1 MTNKHK
7 RLYLVMTFLCY
18 ALMGV
23 AQEKVTIRGYIEDA
37 ATGEKLIGANVFDP
51 NSSSGTTSNT
61 FGFYSLTLP
70 KDSVYLAVS
79 YIGYQTSYFRLYLD
93 KDMAINIQLADG
105 TQLEEI
111 VVTAEQGERIEDRVQ
126 MSQIE
131 VPIKQI
137 QKLPALLGEVDILKT
152 LQLLPGVQSGG
163 EGTSGLY
170 VRGGSPDQNLIL
182 LDGVPV
188 YNVSHLFGFFSVFNA
203 DAIKSVTLTK
213 GGFPA
218 RYGGRLSSVLEINM
232 KEGNMKEFKG
242 EGAIGTVFSKLTLE
256 GPIIKDKTSFI
267 VSGRRTYVDA
277 LAGPFITAGLAA
289 QNIDADI
296 DLYFYDLNAKINH
309 KFSDKDR
316 LYLSAYLGDDIFRT
330 TFKED
335 LREQGGF
342 TTTAG
347 LDWGNITSAMRWNRM
362 WNNKLFSNTTVTY
375 SRYKFNTGFGFE
387 QIDVVDNGSLE
398 RTAAALEYI
407 SGIEDY
413 AGKIDFDYIP
423 NPNHYI
429 RFGAGITN
437 HTFTPGVSQVNLT
450 SGPIDTTFNT
460 GSQDTRANEFALY
473 VEDDLKIGTKFQ
485 ANIGL
490 HTSAFAVDG
499 KTYFSAQPRLGML
512 YHLPNDFS
520 LKGSFAT
527 MTQFIH
533 LLTNEGLGLPT
544 DLWVPTT
551 KEIVPEQSWQTG
563 IGIAKT
569 FKEVFEV
576 SIEGYY
582 KEMKNLVSYV
592 EGASFIDEPGAAEES
607 WETRVTQ
614 GDGTSYGAE
623 FFLQKK
629 TGDFTGW
636 IGYTLAWTNRQFD
649 DINGGEPYPF
659 KYDRRHD
666 LSIVL
671 AYDITDKIS
680 ASAVWVYGS
689 GNAITLPESRH
700 NAFYPSQFPDQL
712 SPYWQTQVER
722 ATSKNGF
729 RMDAYH
735 RLDVSI
741 EFHKERRYWDET
753 IVIGAYNAYSRV
765 NPFFINDET
774 RFGERQFVQYGLF
787 PIIPSLS
794 YRFKF

>member
-1 MTNKHK
+1 
-7 RLYLVMTFLCY
+7 MTFKLTKFYLILLLLLCS
-18 ALMGV
+18 LTSM
-23 AQEKVTIRGYIEDA
+23 AQQKFTISGYIEDA
-37 ATGEKLIGANVFDP
+37 STGEKLIGANVFDP
-51 NSSSGTTSNT
+51 KSNSGTTSNT
-61 FGFYSLTLP
+61 FGFFSLTIP

-79 YIGYQTSYFRLYLD
+79 YIGYQTSYYRLYLD
-93 KDMAINIQLADG
+93 KDLAINIQLKDG
-105 TQLEEI
+105 TELEEI

-267 VSGRRTYVDA
+267 ISGRRTYIDV
-277 LAGPFITAGLAA
+277 LAAPFITTGLAA
-289 QNIDADI
+289 QNIDADVN
-296 DLYFYDLNAKINH
+296 LFFYDLNAKINH

-316 LYLSAYLGDDIFRT
+316 LYLSAYLGDDVFKT
-330 TFKED
+330 TFTED
-335 LREQGGF
+335 LRELGGF
-342 TTTAG
+342 STTAG
-347 LDWGNITSAMRWNRM
+347 LDWGNVTSAMRWNRM
-362 WNNKLFSNTTVTY
+362 WSNKLFSNTTVTY
-375 SRYKFNTGFGFE
+375 SRYKFNTAFGFE
-387 QIDVVDNGSLE
+387 EISVNNNGGLDRS
-398 RTAAALEYI
+398 AAALEYI

-429 RFGAGITN
+429 RFGAGVTN
-437 HTFTPGVSQVNLT
+437 HTFTPGVSQAKITV
-450 SGPIDTTFNT
+450 GAIDTVLNT
-460 GSQDTRANEFALY
+460 GSQNTQANEFALY
-473 VEDDLKIGTKFQ
+473 IEDDLKIGTKFQ
-485 ANIGL
+485 ANIGV
-490 HTSAFAVDG
+490 HASAFAVDG
-499 KTYFSAQPRLGML
+499 KNYFSVQPRLGML
-512 YHLPNDFS
+512 YHLPDNYS
-520 LKGSFAT
+520 IKGSFAT

-551 KEIVPEQSWQTG
+551 KDIVPEQSWQTG
-563 IGIAKT
+563 LGIAKT
-569 FKEVFEV
+569 FNDMFEV
-576 SIEGYY
+576 SVEGYY
-582 KEMKNLVSYV
+582 KEMKNLLSYV
-592 EGASFIDEPGAAEES
+592 EGASFINEPGVEDEG
-607 WETRVTQ
+607 WEARVTQ
-614 GDGTSYGAE
+614 GDGRSYGAE
-623 FFLQKK
+623 FFMQKK

-636 IGYTLAWTNRQFD
+636 IGYTLSWTNRQFD
-649 DINGGEPYPF
+649 DINGGEVYPF

-666 LSIVL
+666 FSIVA

-680 ASAVWVYGS
+680 ASAVWVYGT

-700 NAFYPSQFPDQL
+700 NAFYPASYQGAL
-712 SPYWQTQVER
+712 EPYWQTQVER
-722 ATSKNGF
+722 ADSKNGF

-735 RLDVSI
+735 RLDVAV
-741 EFHKERRYWDET
+741 EFHKKRKYWEET
-753 IVIGAYNAYSRV
+753 IVVGAYNVYSRL
-765 NPFFINDET
+765 NPFFINDEF
-774 RFGERQFVQYGLF
+774 RFGERKFVQYGLF
-787 PIIPSLS
+787 PLIPSLS

>member
-1 MTNKHK
+1 
-7 RLYLVMTFLCY
+7 MTFKLTKFYLILLLLLCS
-18 ALMGV
+18 LTSM
-23 AQEKVTIRGYIEDA
+23 AQQKFTISGYIEDA

-51 NSSSGTTSNT
+51 KSNSGTTSNT
-61 FGFYSLTLP
+61 FGFFSLTIP

-79 YIGYQTSYFRLYLD
+79 YIGYQTSYYRLYLD
-93 KDMAINIQLADG
+93 KDLAINIQLKDG
-105 TQLEEI
+105 TELEEI
-111 VVTAEQGERIEDRVQ
+111 VVTAEQGERIEDKVQ

-242 EGAIGTVFSKLTLE
+242 EGAIGTVFSKLTFE

-267 VSGRRTYVDA
+267 ISGRRTYIDV
-277 LAGPFITAGLAA
+277 LAAPFITTGLAA
-289 QNIDADI
+289 QNIDADVN
-296 DLYFYDLNAKINH
+296 LYFYDLNAKINH

-330 TFKED
+330 TFTED
-335 LREQGGF
+335 LRELGGF
-342 TTTAG
+342 STTAG
-347 LDWGNITSAMRWNRM
+347 LDWGNVTSAMRWNRM

-375 SRYKFNTGFGFE
+375 SRYKFNTAFGFE
-387 QIDVVDNGSLE
+387 EISVNNNGGLDRS
-398 RTAAALEYI
+398 AAALEYI

-429 RFGAGITN
+429 RFGAGVTN
-437 HTFTPGVSQVNLT
+437 HTFTPGVSQAKITV
-450 SGPIDTTFNT
+450 GAIDTVLNT
-460 GSQDTRANEFALY
+460 GSQNTQANEFALY
-473 VEDDLKIGTKFQ
+473 VEDDLKISTKFQ
-485 ANIGL
+485 ANIGV
-490 HTSAFAVDG
+490 HASAFAVDG
-499 KTYFSAQPRLGML
+499 KNYFSVQPRLGML
-512 YHLPNDFS
+512 YHLPDNYS

-551 KEIVPEQSWQTG
+551 KDIVPEQSWQTG
-563 IGIAKT
+563 LGIAKT
-569 FKEVFEV
+569 FNDMFEV
-576 SIEGYY
+576 SVEGYY
-582 KEMKNLVSYV
+582 KEMKNLLSYI
-592 EGASFIDEPGAAEES
+592 EGASFINEPGAEDEG
-607 WETRVTQ
+607 WEARVTQ
-614 GDGTSYGAE
+614 GDGRSYGAE
-623 FFLQKK
+623 FFMQKK

-636 IGYTLAWTNRQFD
+636 IGYTLSWTNRQFD
-649 DINGGEPYPF
+649 DINGGEVYPF

-666 LSIVL
+666 FSIVA

-680 ASAVWVYGS
+680 ASAVWVYGT

-700 NAFYPSQFPDQL
+700 NAFYPASYQGAL
-712 SPYWQTQVER
+712 EPYWQTQVER
-722 ATSKNGF
+722 ADSKNGF

-735 RLDVSI
+735 RLDVAV
-741 EFHKERRYWDET
+741 EFHKKRKYWEET
-753 IVIGAYNAYSRV
+753 IVVGAYNVYSRL
-765 NPFFINDET
+765 NPFFINDEF
-774 RFGERQFVQYGLF
+774 RFGERKFVQYGLF
-787 PIIPSLS
+787 PLIPSLS

>member
-1 MTNKHK
+1 MMVKLNQ
-7 RLYLVMTFLCY
+7 LLLIAAFLCCSV
-18 ALMGV
+18 LSFG
-23 AQEKVTIRGYIEDA
+23 QNKFTISGYIEDA

-51 NSSSGTTSNT
+51 ISNKGTTSNT

-70 KDSVYLAVS
+70 SDSVYLSVS
-79 YIGYQTSYFRLYLD
+79 YIGYQTSYFRLDLN
-93 KDMAINIQLADG
+93 KDVALNFKLTDG
-105 TQLEEI
+105 TQLDEI

-242 EGAIGTVFSKLTLE
+242 EGAVGTVFSKLTLE

-267 VSGRRTYVDA
+267 VSARRTYIDA
-277 LAGPFITAGLAA
+277 LAAPFVAASLATQGIDA
-289 QNIDADI
+289 NIDV
-296 DLYFYDLNAKINH
+296 YFYDLNAKINH
-309 KFSDKDR
+309 KFSEKDR
-316 LYLSAYLGDDIFRT
+316 LYLSAYLGNDVFRT

-335 LREQGGF
+335 LRELGGF

-347 LDWGNITSAMRWNRM
+347 LDWGNITSAARWNRM
-362 WNNKLFSNTTVTY
+362 WNNKLFSNTTATY

-387 QIDVVDNGSLE
+387 EISVLPNGGTE
-398 RTAAALEYI
+398 RTAAAFEYI
-407 SGIEDY
+407 SGIEDV
-413 AGKIDFDYIP
+413 AAKIDFDYIP
-423 NPNHYI
+423 NPDHYI
-429 RFGAGITN
+429 RFGAGVTQ
-437 HTFTPGVSQVNLT
+437 HDFTPGVTQVKIT
-450 SGPIDTTFNT
+450 SGALDTALNT
-460 GSQDTRANEFALY
+460 GSQDTRAYETALY
-473 VEDDLKIGTKFQ
+473 IEDDMKIGSNFQ
-485 ANIGL
+485 MNVGVHASSF
-490 HTSAFAVDG
+490 TVDG

-512 YHLPNDFS
+512 YRLPNDYS
-520 LKGSFAT
+520 LKASFAT

-551 KEIVPEQSWQTG
+551 KKIVPEQSWQTG

-569 FKEVFEV
+569 FRDVFEV

-592 EGASFIDEPGAAEES
+592 EGASFLSVPGEEDTG
-607 WETRVTQ
+607 WESRVTQ
-614 GDGTSYGAE
+614 GNGKSYGAE

-629 TGDFTGW
+629 SGDFTGW

-649 DINGGEPYPF
+649 DINGGKVYPF

-671 AYDITDKIS
+671 AYEFTERIS
-680 ASAVWVYGS
+680 ASVVWVYGT
-689 GNAITLPESRH
+689 GNAITLPEYRQ
-700 NAFYPSQFPDQL
+700 NAYFPSSNPTDFFP
-712 SPYWQTQVER
+712 YFQTQVER
-722 ATSKNGF
+722 AEAKNSY

-735 RLDVSI
+735 RLDFSVD
-741 EFHKERRYWDET
+741 FHKKRKYWDET

-765 NPFFINDET
+765 NPFFINDEV
-774 RFGERQFVQYGLF
+774 RFGERKFVQYGLF
-787 PIIPSLS
+787 PIIPALS

>member
-1 MTNKHK
+1 
-7 RLYLVMTFLCY
+7 MTFKLTKFYLLLLLLLCG
-18 ALMGV
+18 LTSM
-23 AQEKVTIRGYIEDA
+23 AQQKFTISGYIEDA

-51 NSSSGTTSNT
+51 KSNSGTTSNT
-61 FGFYSLTLP
+61 FGFFSLTIP
-70 KDSVYLAVS
+70 EDSVYLAVS
-79 YIGYQTSYFRLYLD
+79 YIGYQTSYYRLYLD
-93 KDMAINIQLADG
+93 KDLSINIQLKDG
-105 TQLEEI
+105 TELEEV

-242 EGAIGTVFSKLTLE
+242 EGAIGTVFSKLTFE

-267 VSGRRTYVDA
+267 ISGRRTYIDV
-277 LAGPFITAGLAA
+277 LAAPFITTGLAA
-289 QNIDADI
+289 QNIDADVN
-296 DLYFYDLNAKINH
+296 LYFYDLNAKINH

-330 TFKED
+330 TFTED
-335 LREQGGF
+335 LRELGGF
-342 TTTAG
+342 STTAG
-347 LDWGNITSAMRWNRM
+347 LDWGNVTSAMRWNRM

-375 SRYKFNTGFGFE
+375 SRYKFNTAFGFE
-387 QIDVVDNGSLE
+387 EISVNNNGGLDRS
-398 RTAAALEYI
+398 AAALEYI

-429 RFGAGITN
+429 RFGAGVTN
-437 HTFTPGVSQVNLT
+437 HTFTPGVSQAKITV
-450 SGPIDTTFNT
+450 GAIDTVLNT
-460 GSQDTRANEFALY
+460 GSQNTQANEFALY

-485 ANIGL
+485 ANIGV
-490 HTSAFAVDG
+490 HASAFAVDG
-499 KTYFSAQPRLGML
+499 KNYFSVQPRLGML
-512 YHLPNDFS
+512 YHLPDNYS

-551 KEIVPEQSWQTG
+551 KDIVPEQSWQTG
-563 IGIAKT
+563 LGIAKT
-569 FKEVFEV
+569 FNDMFEV
-576 SIEGYY
+576 SVEGYY
-582 KEMKNLVSYV
+582 KEMKNLLSYI
-592 EGASFIDEPGAAEES
+592 EGASFINEPGAEDEG
-607 WETRVTQ
+607 WEARVTQ
-614 GDGTSYGAE
+614 GDGRSYGAE
-623 FFLQKK
+623 FFMQKK

-636 IGYTLAWTNRQFD
+636 IGYTLSWTNRQFD
-649 DINGGEPYPF
+649 DINGGEVYPF

-666 LSIVL
+666 FSIVA

-680 ASAVWVYGS
+680 ASAVWVYGT

-700 NAFYPSQFPDQL
+700 NAFYPASYQGAL
-712 SPYWQTQVER
+712 EPYWQTQVER
-722 ATSKNGF
+722 ADSKNGF

-735 RLDVSI
+735 RLDVAV
-741 EFHKERRYWDET
+741 EFHKKRKYWEET
-753 IVIGAYNAYSRV
+753 IVVGAYNVYSRL
-765 NPFFINDET
+765 NPFFINDEF
-774 RFGERQFVQYGLF
+774 RFGERKFVQYGLF
-787 PIIPSLS
+787 PLIPSLS

>member
-1 MTNKHK
+1 MMLKLNQLLLIAAFLFCSVFSFAQDKFTISG
-7 RLYLVMTFLCY
+7 YL
-18 ALMGV
+18 
-23 AQEKVTIRGYIEDA
+23 EDA

-51 NSSSGTTSNT
+51 ISNKGTTSNT

-70 KDSVYLAVS
+70 QDSVYLSVS
-79 YIGYQTSYFRLYLD
+79 YIGYQTSYLRLYLN
-93 KDMAINIQLADG
+93 KDISMNIGLADG
-105 TQLEEI
+105 AQLDEI

-188 YNVSHLFGFFSVFNA
+188 YNASHLFGFFSVFNA

-267 VSGRRTYVDA
+267 VSARRTYIDA
-277 LAGPFITAGLAA
+277 LASPFIGASLAT
-289 QNIDADI
+289 QGIDADL
-296 DLYFYDLNAKINH
+296 DVYFYDLNAKINH
-309 KFSDKDR
+309 KFSEKDR
-316 LYLSAYLGDDIFRT
+316 LFLSAYFGNDVFRT

-335 LREQGGF
+335 LRELGGY

-362 WNNKLFSNTTVTY
+362 WNNKLFSNTTATY

-387 QIDVVDNGSLE
+387 SIEVDNGVTNK
-398 RTAAALEYI
+398 TAFASEYL
-407 SGIEDY
+407 SGIEDI
-413 AGKIDFDYIP
+413 AAKIDFDYIP
-423 NPNHYI
+423 NPDHFI
-429 RFGAGITN
+429 RFGAGVTQ
-437 HTFTPGVSQVNLT
+437 HDFSPGVSQSQITVGT
-450 SGPIDTTFNT
+450 IDTVFNT
-460 GSQDTRANEFALY
+460 GSQNTRAYEFALY
-473 VEDDLKIGTKFQ
+473 GEDDLKIGTKFQ
-485 ANIGL
+485 ANIGV
-490 HTSAFAVDG
+490 HASAFNVEG
-499 KTYFSAQPRLGML
+499 KTYYSVQPRLGLL

-520 LKGSFAT
+520 LKASFTT
-527 MTQFIH
+527 MTQYVH

-551 KEIVPEQSWQTG
+551 KEIIPEQSWQTG

-569 FKEVFEV
+569 FADVFEF

-582 KEMKNLVSYV
+582 KDMRNLVSYV
-592 EGASFIDEPGAAEES
+592 EGASFLALPGEEDTG
-607 WETRVTQ
+607 WESKVTQ
-614 GDGTSYGAE
+614 GNGKSYGAE

-649 DINGGEPYPF
+649 DINGGKVYPF

-671 AYDITDKIS
+671 AYDITDRIS
-680 ASAVWVYGS
+680 ASAVWVYGT
-689 GNAITLPESRH
+689 GNSITLPEFRQ
-700 NAFYPSQFPDQL
+700 NAYYPSSFPDAFN
-712 SPYWQTQVER
+712 PYNSSQVER
-722 ATSKNGF
+722 GEDKNSYKMG
-729 RMDAYH
+729 AYH

-741 EFHKERRYWDET
+741 EFHKKRRYWDET

-765 NPFFINDET
+765 NPFFINDEY
-774 RFGERQFVQYGLF
+774 RFGERKFVQYGLF
-787 PIIPSLS
+787 PIVPALS

>member
-1 MTNKHK
+1 MILKLNQ
-7 RLYLVMTFLCY
+7 LLLIAVFLCCSV
-18 ALMGV
+18 LSFG
-23 AQEKVTIRGYIEDA
+23 QDKFTISGYIEDA

-51 NSSSGTTSNT
+51 ISNKGTTSNT

-70 KDSVYLAVS
+70 KDSVYLSVS
-79 YIGYQTSYFRLYLD
+79 YIGYQTSYFRLELD
-93 KDMAINIQLADG
+93 KNIPLNVKLADG
-105 TQLEEI
+105 TQLDEI

-267 VSGRRTYVDA
+267 VSARRTYIDA
-277 LAGPFITAGLAA
+277 LAAPFVAASLAT

-296 DLYFYDLNAKINH
+296 DVYFYDLNAKINH
-309 KFSDKDR
+309 KFSEKDR
-316 LYLSAYLGDDIFRT
+316 LYLSAYLGNDVFRT

-347 LDWGNITSAMRWNRM
+347 LDWGNITSAARWNRM
-362 WNNKLFSNTTVTY
+362 WNNKLFSNTTATY

-387 QIDVVDNGSLE
+387 QIDALASGGVE
-398 RTAAALEYI
+398 RTAAAFEYI
-407 SGIEDY
+407 SGIEDV
-413 AGKIDFDYIP
+413 AAKIDFDYIP
-423 NPNHYI
+423 NPDHYI
-429 RFGAGITN
+429 RFGTGITQ
-437 HTFTPGVSQVNLT
+437 HDFTPGVTQTKITIGAL
-450 SGPIDTTFNT
+450 DTALNT
-460 GSQDTRANEFALY
+460 GSQDTRAYEFALY
-473 VEDDLKIGTKFQ
+473 VEDDMKIGTNFQ
-485 ANIGL
+485 ANVGV
-490 HTSAFAVDG
+490 HVSAFNVEG
-499 KTYFSAQPRLGML
+499 KTYLSAQPRLGLL
-512 YHLPNDFS
+512 YRLPNNYS
-520 LKGSFAT
+520 LKASFAT

-551 KEIVPEQSWQTG
+551 KKIVPEQSWQTG

-569 FKEVFEV
+569 FNNMFEV
-576 SIEGYY
+576 SIEAYY
-582 KEMKNLVSYV
+582 KDMKNLVSYV
-592 EGASFIDEPGAAEES
+592 EGASFISIDGEETG
-607 WETRVTQ
+607 WESRVTQ
-614 GDGTSYGAE
+614 GNGKSYGAE

-629 TGDFTGW
+629 SGDFTGW

-649 DINGGEPYPF
+649 DINGGEVYPF

-671 AYDITDKIS
+671 AYEFTERIS
-680 ASAVWVYGS
+680 ASVVWVYGT
-689 GNAITLPESRH
+689 GNAITLPEYRQ
-700 NAFYPSQFPDQL
+700 NAYYPSADPNSFA
-712 SPYWQTQVER
+712 PYWSAPVER
-722 ATSKNGF
+722 AEAKNSF

-735 RLDVSI
+735 RLDFSVD
-741 EFHKERRYWDET
+741 FHKKRKYWEET

-765 NPFFINDET
+765 NPFFINDEF
-774 RFGERQFVQYGLF
+774 RFGERKFVQYGLF
-787 PIIPSLS
+787 PIIPALS

>member
-1 MTNKHK
+1 MVKMKKTI
-7 RLYLVMTFLCY
+7 FLCSFLLI
-18 ALMGV
+18 AFWGN
-23 AQEKVTIRGYIEDA
+23 AQEKYTISGYIEDA
-37 ATGEKLIGANVFDP
+37 ATGEKLIGANVFAP
-51 NSSSGTTSNT
+51 KQNKGTTSNT
-61 FGFYSLTLP
+61 FGFFSLTLP
-70 KDSVYLAVS
+70 KDSVSLAIS
-79 YIGYQTSYFRLYLD
+79 YIGYKTDYYELD
-93 KDMAINIQLADG
+93 LNKDIAINFQLADG
-105 TQLEEI
+105 SQLNEI
-111 VVTAEQGERIEDRVQ
+111 VVTAEQGEKIEDKVQ
-126 MSQIE
+126 MSQID

-267 VSGRRTYVDA
+267 VSARRTYIDA
-277 LAGPFITAGLAA
+277 LAGPFITAGLASEG
-289 QNIDADI
+289 IDGDI
-296 DLYFYDLNAKINH
+296 DVYFYDLNAKINH
-309 KFSDKDR
+309 KFSEKDR
-316 LYLSAYLGDDIFRT
+316 LYLSAYLGDDVFQT
-330 TFKED
+330 TFSED
-335 LREQGGF
+335 YQEEGGF
-342 TTTAG
+342 TTKAG

-362 WNNKLFSNTTVTY
+362 WNNKLFSNTTLTY
-375 SRYKFNTGFGFE
+375 SQYKFNTGFGFE
-387 QIDVVDNGSLE
+387 EINTSSGTPE
-398 RTAAALEYI
+398 RTAAAFEYI
-407 SGIEDY
+407 SGIEDI
-413 AGKIDFDYIP
+413 AAKIDFDYIP
-423 NPNHYI
+423 NPNHYL
-429 RFGAGITN
+429 RFGTALTD
-437 HTFTPGVSQVNLT
+437 HVFTPGVTQTNITVGSL
-450 SGPIDTTFNT
+450 DTVLNT
-460 GSQDTRANEFALY
+460 GSQNTRALEFGIY
-473 VEDDLKIGTKFQ
+473 IEDDMKIGDKFQ

-490 HTSAFAVDG
+490 HFSAFGVDE
-499 KTYFSAQPRLGML
+499 TLYYSAQPRLGML
-512 YHLPNDFS
+512 YHLPKGFS

-527 MTQFIH
+527 MTQYIH
-533 LLTNEGLGLPT
+533 LLTNEGAGLPT

-551 KEIVPEQSWQTG
+551 SEVLPEQSWQTG

-569 FKEVFEV
+569 FGKQFEF

-582 KEMKNLVSYV
+582 KEMSNLVSYV
-592 EGASFIDEPGAAEES
+592 EGASFISVGGDDDND
-607 WETRVTQ
+607 WQDRVTQ
-614 GDGTSYGAE
+614 GDGKSYGAE

-629 TGDFTGW
+629 SGDFTGW

-649 DINGGEPYPF
+649 DINGGKVYPF

-671 AYDITDKIS
+671 AYDFTDRIS
-680 ASAVWVYGS
+680 ASLVWVYGT
-689 GNAITLPESRH
+689 GNSITLPEYRQT
-700 NAFYPSQFPDQL
+700 AYFPN
-712 SPYWQTQVER
+712 SGSNPYNPYWSTQVER
-722 ATSKNGF
+722 AESKNSF

-735 RLDVSI
+735 RLDFSVD
-741 EFHKERRYWDET
+741 FHKKRKYWEET

-774 RFGERQFVQYGLF
+774 RFGERKFVQYGLF
-787 PIIPSLS
+787 PIVPSLS

>member
-1 MTNKHK
+1 MNFK
-7 RLYLVMTFLCY
+7 LNQWCLIIAFLGCSI
-18 ALMGV
+18 ASM
-23 AQEKVTIRGYIEDA
+23 AQEKFTISGYIEDA

-51 NSSSGTTSNT
+51 NSEKGTTSNT

-93 KDMAINIQLADG
+93 KDVALNFQLQDG
-105 TQLEEI
+105 TLLGEI
-111 VVTAEQGERIEDRVQ
+111 VVTADNGEKIEDRVQ

-170 VRGGSPDQNLIL
+170 VRGGSPDQNLVL

-232 KEGNMKEFKG
+232 KEGNMKEFQG
-242 EGAIGTVFSKLTLE
+242 EGAIGTVFSKLTLQ

-267 VSGRRTYVDA
+267 VSARRTYVDA
-277 LAGPFITAGLAA
+277 LAGPFVTGGFAA
-289 QNIDADI
+289 QGIDADI

-309 KFSDKDR
+309 KFSEKDR
-316 LYLSAYLGDDIFRT
+316 LYLSAYLGNDVFRT
-330 TFKED
+330 TLNQDF
-335 LREQGGF
+335 REAGGTK
-342 TTTAG
+342 TTLG

-362 WNNKLFSNTTVTY
+362 WSNKLFSNTTATY

-387 QIDVVDNGSLE
+387 EITPNSNGGVNSTE
-398 RTAAALEYI
+398 AGFEYI
-407 SGIEDY
+407 SSIEDY

-423 NPNHYI
+423 NPDHYI
-429 RFGAGITN
+429 RFGAGVTN
-437 HTFTPGVSQVNLT
+437 HTFSPGVSQWKT
-450 SGPIDTTFNT
+450 TDTTFNT
-460 GSQDTRANEFALY
+460 GSQETKANEFALY
-473 VEDDLKIGTKFQ
+473 IEDDMKIGTKFQ
-485 ANIGL
+485 ANVGV
-490 HTSAFAVDG
+490 HTSAFMVDG
-499 KTYFSAQPRLGML
+499 KTYVSAQPRLGML
-512 YHLPNDFS
+512 YHLPRDYS
-520 LKGSFAT
+520 LKASFAT
-527 MTQFIH
+527 MTQYVH
-533 LLTNEGLGLPT
+533 LLTNEGAGLPT

-551 KEIVPEQSWQTG
+551 KNVLPEQSWQTG

-569 FKEVFEV
+569 FNDMFEV

-592 EGASFIDEPGAAEES
+592 EGASFIALPGREDAG
-607 WETRVTQ
+607 WEDKVTQ
-614 GDGTSYGAE
+614 GDGKSYGAE

-629 TGDFTGW
+629 KGDFTGW
-636 IGYTLAWTNRQFD
+636 IGYTLAWANRQFD
-649 DINGGEPYPF
+649 DINGGREYPF

-666 LSIVL
+666 LSIVM
-671 AYDITDKIS
+671 AYDITDRIS
-680 ASAVWVYGS
+680 ASAVWVYGT
-689 GNAITLPESRH
+689 GNTITLPESRH
-700 NAFYPSQFPDQL
+700 TAYIPVDNSNIFGALY
-712 SPYWQTQVER
+712 SPNEIEG
-722 ATSKNGF
+722 AGSKNAY
-729 RMDAYH
+729 RMGAYH

-741 EFHKERRYWDET
+741 EFHKKRKYWNET
-753 IVIGAYNAYSRV
+753 IVVGAYNAYSHV
-765 NPFFINDET
+765 NPFFINDEY
-774 RFGERQFVQYGLF
+774 RFGERKFIQYGLF
-787 PIIPSLS
+787 PIIPSIS

>member
-1 MTNKHK
+1 
-7 RLYLVMTFLCY
+7 MTFKLTKFYLIWLLLLCG
-18 ALMGV
+18 LTSM
-23 AQEKVTIRGYIEDA
+23 AQQKFTISGYIEDA

-51 NSSSGTTSNT
+51 RSNSGTTSNT
-61 FGFYSLTLP
+61 FGFFSLTLP

-79 YIGYQTSYFRLYLD
+79 YIGYQTSYYRLYLD
-93 KDMAINIQLADG
+93 KDLSINIQLKDG
-105 TQLEEI
+105 TELEEI
-111 VVTAEQGERIEDRVQ
+111 VVTAEQGERIEDKVQ

-267 VSGRRTYVDA
+267 ISGRRTYIDV
-277 LAGPFITAGLAA
+277 LAAPFITTGLAA
-289 QNIDADI
+289 QNIDADVN
-296 DLYFYDLNAKINH
+296 LFFYDLNAKINH

-316 LYLSAYLGDDIFRT
+316 LYLSAYLGDDVFKT
-330 TFKED
+330 TFTED
-335 LREQGGF
+335 LRELGGF
-342 TTTAG
+342 STTAG
-347 LDWGNITSAMRWNRM
+347 LDWGNVTSAMRWNRM
-362 WNNKLFSNTTVTY
+362 WSNKLFSNTTVTY
-375 SRYKFNTGFGFE
+375 SRYKFNTAFGFE
-387 QIDVVDNGSLE
+387 EISVNNNGGLDRS
-398 RTAAALEYI
+398 AAALEYI

-429 RFGAGITN
+429 RFGAGVTN
-437 HTFTPGVSQVNLT
+437 HTFTPGVSQAKITV
-450 SGPIDTTFNT
+450 GAIDTVLNT
-460 GSQDTRANEFALY
+460 GSQNTQANEFALY
-473 VEDDLKIGTKFQ
+473 IEDDLKIGTKFQ
-485 ANIGL
+485 ANIGV
-490 HTSAFAVDG
+490 HASAFAVDG
-499 KTYFSAQPRLGML
+499 KNYFSVQPRLGML
-512 YHLPNDFS
+512 YHLPDNYS
-520 LKGSFAT
+520 IKGSFAT

-551 KEIVPEQSWQTG
+551 KDIVPEQSWQTG

-569 FKEVFEV
+569 FKDMFEV

-582 KEMKNLVSYV
+582 KEMKNLLSYI
-592 EGASFIDEPGAAEES
+592 EGASFINEPGAEDEG
-607 WETRVTQ
+607 WEARVTQ
-614 GDGTSYGAE
+614 GDGRSYGAE
-623 FFLQKK
+623 FFMQKK

-636 IGYTLAWTNRQFD
+636 IGYTLSWTNRQFD
-649 DINGGEPYPF
+649 DINGGEVYPF

-666 LSIVL
+666 FSIVA

-680 ASAVWVYGS
+680 ASAVWVYGT

-700 NAFYPSQFPDQL
+700 NAFYPASYQGAL
-712 SPYWQTQVER
+712 EPYWQTQVER
-722 ATSKNGF
+722 ADSKNGF

-735 RLDVSI
+735 RLDVSV
-741 EFHKERRYWDET
+741 EFHKKRKYWDET
-753 IVIGAYNAYSRV
+753 IVVGAYNVYSRL
-765 NPFFINDET
+765 NPFFINDEF
-774 RFGERQFVQYGLF
+774 RFGERKFVQYGLF
-787 PIIPSLS
+787 PLIPSLS

>member
-1 MTNKHK
+1 MTMKYA
-7 RLYLVMTFLCY
+7 RYCLLMVFLCLY
-18 ALMGV
+18 KAGIT
-23 AQEKVTIRGYIEDA
+23 QEKFTISGYIEDA

-51 NSSSGTTSNT
+51 NSNSGTTSNT

-79 YIGYQTSYFRLYLD
+79 YIGYQTTYFRLDLD
-93 KDMAINIQLADG
+93 QDLSINFQLKDG
-105 TQLEEI
+105 TELEEI

-131 VPIKQI
+131 VPVKQI

-152 LQLLPGVQSGG
+152 LQLLPGVQSGN

-242 EGAIGTVFSKLTLE
+242 QGAIGTVFSKLTLE
-256 GPIIKDKTSFI
+256 GPIIKDKTSFLI
-267 VSGRRTYVDA
+267 SGRRTYIDA
-277 LAGPFITAGLAA
+277 LAGPLISAGLAA
-289 QNIDADI
+289 QDVDADI

-330 TFKED
+330 TFSQD
-335 LREQGGF
+335 LAEEGGF
-342 TTTAG
+342 STTAG
-347 LDWGNITSAMRWNRM
+347 LDWGNITSALRWNRM
-362 WNNKLFSNTTVTY
+362 WSNKLFSNTTVTY
-375 SRYKFNTGFGFE
+375 SRYKFNTGFGAE
-387 QIDVVDNGSLE
+387 QIDVLDNGQRE
-398 RTAAALEYI
+398 RTAAAFEYI
-407 SGIEDY
+407 SGIEDF

-423 NPNHYI
+423 SPNHYI

-437 HTFTPGVSQVNLT
+437 HKFEPGVSQANIT
-450 SGPIDTTFNT
+450 SGTIDTVFNT
-460 GSQDTRANEFALY
+460 GSQDTRANEYALY
-473 VEDDLKIGTKFQ
+473 IEDDLKIGEKFQ
-485 ANIGL
+485 ANIGI
-490 HTSAFAVDG
+490 HASAFGVDG

-512 YHLPNDFS
+512 YHLPKGFS

-551 KEIVPEQSWQTG
+551 REIVPEQSWQTG

-569 FKEVFEV
+569 FNDMFEFSV
-576 SIEGYY
+576 EGYY

-592 EGASFIDEPGAAEES
+592 EGASFIQEPGTEAES

-623 FFLQKK
+623 VFLQKK

-671 AYDITDKIS
+671 AYDITDRIS

-700 NAFYPSQFPDQL
+700 NAFYPSVYPDQFN
-712 SPYWQTQVER
+712 PYWQTQVER
-722 ATSKNGF
+722 APAKNGY

-741 EFHKERRYWDET
+741 EFHKKRRYWDET
-753 IVIGAYNAYSRV
+753 IVVGAYNAYSRV
-765 NPFFINDET
+765 NPFFIADET
-774 RFGERQFVQYGLF
+774 RFGERQFIQYGLF
-787 PIIPSLS
+787 PIIPALS
-794 YRFKF
+794 YRFQF

>member
-1 MTNKHK
+1 
-7 RLYLVMTFLCY
+7 MTFKLTKFYLIWLLLLCG
-18 ALMGV
+18 LTSM
-23 AQEKVTIRGYIEDA
+23 AQQKFTISGYIEDA

-51 NSSSGTTSNT
+51 RSNSGTTSNT
-61 FGFYSLTLP
+61 FGFFSLTLP

-79 YIGYQTSYFRLYLD
+79 YIGYQTSYYRLYLD
-93 KDMAINIQLADG
+93 KDISINIQLKDG
-105 TQLEEI
+105 TELEEI
-111 VVTAEQGERIEDRVQ
+111 VVTAEQGERIEDKVQ

-267 VSGRRTYVDA
+267 ISGRRTYIDV
-277 LAGPFITAGLAA
+277 LAAPFITTGLAA
-289 QNIDADI
+289 QNIDADVN
-296 DLYFYDLNAKINH
+296 LFFYDLNAKINH

-316 LYLSAYLGDDIFRT
+316 LYLSAYLGDDVFKT
-330 TFKED
+330 TFTED
-335 LREQGGF
+335 LRELGGF
-342 TTTAG
+342 STTAG
-347 LDWGNITSAMRWNRM
+347 LDWGNVTSAMRWNRM
-362 WNNKLFSNTTVTY
+362 WSNKLFSNTTVTY
-375 SRYKFNTGFGFE
+375 SRYKFNTAFGFE
-387 QIDVVDNGSLE
+387 EISVNNSGGLDRS
-398 RTAAALEYI
+398 AAALEYI

-429 RFGAGITN
+429 RFGAGVTN
-437 HTFTPGVSQVNLT
+437 HTFTPGVSQAKITV
-450 SGPIDTTFNT
+450 GAIDTVLNT
-460 GSQDTRANEFALY
+460 GSQNTQANEFALY
-473 VEDDLKIGTKFQ
+473 IEDDLKIGTKFQ
-485 ANIGL
+485 ANIGV
-490 HTSAFAVDG
+490 HASAFAVDG
-499 KTYFSAQPRLGML
+499 KNYFSVQPRLGML
-512 YHLPNDFS
+512 YHLPDNYS
-520 LKGSFAT
+520 IKGSFAT

-551 KEIVPEQSWQTG
+551 KDIVPEQSWQTG

-569 FKEVFEV
+569 FKDMFEV

-582 KEMKNLVSYV
+582 KEMKNLLSYV
-592 EGASFIDEPGAAEES
+592 EGASFINEPGAEDEG
-607 WETRVTQ
+607 WEARVTQ
-614 GDGTSYGAE
+614 GDGRSYGAE
-623 FFLQKK
+623 FFMQKK

-636 IGYTLAWTNRQFD
+636 IGYTLSWTNRQFD
-649 DINGGEPYPF
+649 DINGGEVYPF

-666 LSIVL
+666 FSIVA

-680 ASAVWVYGS
+680 ASAVWVYGT

-700 NAFYPSQFPDQL
+700 NAFYPASYQGAL
-712 SPYWQTQVER
+712 EPYWQTQVER
-722 ATSKNGF
+722 ADSKNGF

-735 RLDVSI
+735 RLDVSV
-741 EFHKERRYWDET
+741 EFHKKRKYWDET
-753 IVIGAYNAYSRV
+753 IVVGAYNVYSRL
-765 NPFFINDET
+765 NPFFINDEF
-774 RFGERQFVQYGLF
+774 RFGERKFVQYGLF
-787 PIIPSLS
+787 PLIPSLS

>member
-1 MTNKHK
+1 
-7 RLYLVMTFLCY
+7 MTFKLTKFYLILLLLLCS
-18 ALMGV
+18 LTSM
-23 AQEKVTIRGYIEDA
+23 AQQKFTISGYIEDA

-51 NSSSGTTSNT
+51 KSNSGTTSNT
-61 FGFYSLTLP
+61 FGFFSLTIP

-79 YIGYQTSYFRLYLD
+79 YIGYQTSYYRLYLD
-93 KDMAINIQLADG
+93 KDLSINIQLKDG
-105 TQLEEI
+105 TELEEI

-267 VSGRRTYVDA
+267 ISGRRTYIDV
-277 LAGPFITAGLAA
+277 LAAPFITTGLAA
-289 QNIDADI
+289 QNIDADVN
-296 DLYFYDLNAKINH
+296 LFFYDLNAKINH

-316 LYLSAYLGDDIFRT
+316 LYLSAYLGDDVFKT
-330 TFKED
+330 TFTED
-335 LREQGGF
+335 LRELGGF
-342 TTTAG
+342 STTAG
-347 LDWGNITSAMRWNRM
+347 LDWGNVTSAMRWNRM
-362 WNNKLFSNTTVTY
+362 WSNKLFSNTTVTY
-375 SRYKFNTGFGFE
+375 SRYKFNTAFGFE
-387 QIDVVDNGSLE
+387 EISVNNNGGLDRS
-398 RTAAALEYI
+398 AAALEYI

-429 RFGAGITN
+429 RFGAGVTN
-437 HTFTPGVSQVNLT
+437 HTFTPGVSQAKITV
-450 SGPIDTTFNT
+450 GAIDTVLNT
-460 GSQDTRANEFALY
+460 GSQNTQANEFALY
-473 VEDDLKIGTKFQ
+473 IEDDLKIGTKFQ
-485 ANIGL
+485 ANIGV
-490 HTSAFAVDG
+490 HASAFAVDG
-499 KTYFSAQPRLGML
+499 KNYFSVQPRLGML
-512 YHLPNDFS
+512 YHLPDNYS
-520 LKGSFAT
+520 IKGSFAT

-551 KEIVPEQSWQTG
+551 KDIVPEQSWQTG
-563 IGIAKT
+563 LGIAKT
-569 FKEVFEV
+569 FNDMFEV
-576 SIEGYY
+576 SVEGYY
-582 KEMKNLVSYV
+582 KEMKNLLSYV
-592 EGASFIDEPGAAEES
+592 EGASFINEPGVEDEG
-607 WETRVTQ
+607 WEARVTQ
-614 GDGTSYGAE
+614 GDGRSYGAE
-623 FFLQKK
+623 FFMQKK

-636 IGYTLAWTNRQFD
+636 IGYTLSWTNRQFD
-649 DINGGEPYPF
+649 DINGGEVYPF

-666 LSIVL
+666 FSIVA

-680 ASAVWVYGS
+680 ASAVWVYGT

-700 NAFYPSQFPDQL
+700 NAFYPASYQGAL
-712 SPYWQTQVER
+712 EPYWQTQVER
-722 ATSKNGF
+722 ADSKNGF

-735 RLDVSI
+735 RLDVAV
-741 EFHKERRYWDET
+741 EFHKKRKYWEET
-753 IVIGAYNAYSRV
+753 IVVGAYNVYSRL
-765 NPFFINDET
+765 NPFFINDEF
-774 RFGERQFVQYGLF
+774 RFGERKFVQYGLF
-787 PIIPSLS
+787 PLIPSLS